1 MKHEIANA
9 IMSLTKLRVRYD
21 PGERTIE
28 PHALGLSKDRNL
40 LLRAYQTEGASASG
54 EHVNW
59 KLFRVD
65 QLSIVDSDLGAF
77 EGPRPGYRQG
87 DKAMRGGIIREL

>member
-1 MKHEIANA
+1 MRSTLEEA
-9 IMSLTKLRVRYD
+9 IRSRSVLDLDYE
-21 PGERTIE
+21 PGRRLVE
-28 PHALGLSKDRNL
+28 PHALGVSSEGNM

-65 QLSIVDSDLGAF
+65 RIRTVALSSIKFS
-77 EGPRPGYRQG
+77 GPRPLYNPN
-87 DKAMRGGIIREL
+87 DSAMKGGVIACL